1 MQKEQKFE
9 YPLVFDNERWEPFRR
24 SAHFAKRTSKY
35 EMGREEPTDKKFFA
49 ALIKPKVSS

>member
-49 ALIKPKVSS
+49 ALIKPKVRS